1 MTDITPDEYRNRR
14 SNRVLAFKT
23 EGDMIKLIAPVAVKP
38 AKAPMTPGSQIC
50 VEVPVDFLRALKLNG
65 RTVRVKLGAGA
76 LDYAGFQSLLSQTK
90 TRSRVS
96 LRVGL
101 LFFLFGKSS
110 FSYSFWFTKDIQ
122 RSF

>member
-1 MTDITPDEYRNRR
+1 MSKTKKRGITIGNPQQKEKIMTDITPDEYRNRR

-65 RTVRVKLGAGA
+65 RTVRAKLGAGA
-76 LDYAGFQSLLSQTK
+76 LD
-90 TRSRVS
+90 
-96 LRVGL
+96 
-101 LFFLFGKSS
+101 
-110 FSYSFWFTKDIQ
+110 
-122 RSF
+122 